1 MSKQNRNAEKKPL
14 MYIVQADYSDTQSS
28 MQDIL
33 IKKRK
38 APQPPEEEPMHG
50 KREEECQTQP
60 EGAVAVEP
68 EKQVPEQHSRAEEAV
83 QEVPA
88 QAEQDT
94 AKPDAAKKEP
104 DAAKKE
110 PDAAEKEP
118 EAVHNAAPEEKVP
131 PKRVK
136 KPMSR
141 MSILEKIDFLT
152 KLPHN
157 MPRTLC
163 LIEANGKTYRGVI
176 VGRKNNAIFL
186 RTTSN
191 GAPAELAID
200 DITSLHPLGF

>member
-88 QAEQDT
+88 QAEQDN
-94 AKPDAAKKEP
+94 AKP

>member
-1 MSKQNRNAEKKPL
+1 MESGRKNVKLSLKEQWLSNQKSKYLNSTAAQKKPF
-14 MYIVQADYSDTQSS
+14 
-28 MQDIL
+28 
-33 IKKRK
+33 KKFRRK
-38 APQPPEEEPMHG
+38 
-50 KREEECQTQP
+50 R
-60 EGAVAVEP
+60 
-68 EKQVPEQHSRAEEAV
+68 SRTL
-83 QEVPA
+83 PSL
-88 QAEQDT
+88 
-94 AKPDAAKKEP
+94 KPLKKEP
-104 DAAKKE
+104 E
-110 PDAAEKEP
+110 AAEKEP

>member
-50 KREEECQTQP
+50 KREEECKTQP

-68 EKQVPEQHSRAEEAV
+68 EKQVLEQHGRSEEAV

-94 AKPDAAKKEP
+94 AKPEAAK
-104 DAAKKE
+104 
-110 PDAAEKEP
+110 KEP

>member
-104 DAAKKE
+104 DS
-110 PDAAEKEP
+110 AEKEP

>member
-1 MSKQNRNAEKKPL
+1 MKMSKQNRNAEKKPL

-94 AKPDAAKKEP
+94 AKPDAAKKES
-104 DAAKKE
+104 DT
-110 PDAAEKEP
+110 AEKEP

>member
-14 MYIVQADYSDTQSS
+14 MYIVQADYSETQSS

-94 AKPDAAKKEP
+94 AKPDAAK
-104 DAAKKE
+104 
-110 PDAAEKEP
+110 KEP

>member
-38 APQPPEEEPMHG
+38 APQPPEKEPMHG

-94 AKPDAAKKEP
+94 AKP

>member
-104 DAAKKE
+104 DAAEKE

>member
-38 APQPPEEEPMHG
+38 APQPPEEEPMYG
-50 KREEECQTQP
+50 KREEECKTQP

-94 AKPDAAKKEP
+94 AKPDASKKEP
-104 DAAKKE
+104 DAV
-110 PDAAEKEP
+110 EKEP

-200 DITSLHPLGF
+200 DITSPHPLGF

>member
-1 MSKQNRNAEKKPL
+1 MKMSKQNRNAEKKPL

-60 EGAVAVEP
+60 EGAAAVEP

-104 DAAKKE
+104 DT
-110 PDAAEKEP
+110 AEKEP

>member
-33 IKKRK
+33 IKKKK

-94 AKPDAAKKEP
+94 AKP

>member
-110 PDAAEKEP
+110 P

>member
-1 MSKQNRNAEKKPL
+1 MSKQNRNAEKTAHVYCSGGL
-14 MYIVQADYSDTQSS
+14 FRHAIINAGHINQ
-28 MQDIL
+28 
-33 IKKRK
+33 KRK

-94 AKPDAAKKEP
+94 AKP

-176 VGRKNNAIFL
+176 VGRKIMRSSCGRQATERRQN
-186 RTTSN
+186 S
-191 GAPAELAID
+191 P
-200 DITSLHPLGF
+200 